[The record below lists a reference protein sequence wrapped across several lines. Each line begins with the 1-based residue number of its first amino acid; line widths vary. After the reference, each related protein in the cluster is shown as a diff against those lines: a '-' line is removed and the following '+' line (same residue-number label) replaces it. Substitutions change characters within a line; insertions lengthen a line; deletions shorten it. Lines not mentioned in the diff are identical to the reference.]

1 MEYTKRFKTLS
12 ENDLQTIINNRLSVN
27 TDKAT
32 ESALRIMLKYL
43 AEKGVDVDTLDK
55 IQLDSY
61 LYSFYAEVRTEKGIY
76 FNL

>member
-1 MEYTKRFKTLS
+1 
-12 ENDLQTIINNRLSVN
+12 
-27 TDKAT
+27 
-32 ESALRIMLKYL
+32 MLKYL
-43 AEKGVDVDTLDK
+43 TEKGVDVETLDK